1 MNDFE
6 IIKTHQLQPGDIN
19 ITGEFLRIV
28 LDIVYRDECLDYK
41 ITWLWENG
49 TSTTSFYSNLTHVT
63 CLVKPDANANNN
75 HKTN

>member
-6 IIKTHQLQPGDIN
+6 IIKTDQLQPGDIN

-28 LDIVYRDECLDYK
+28 LDIVYRFQRDDYK
-41 ITWLWENG
+41 IIWLWENG
-49 TSTTSFYSNLTHVT
+49 TTTVYFYSGLTPIKILKT
-63 CLVKPDANANNN
+63 DANANNN